1 MISSLF
7 FDGDQTLWDFDKLMR
22 RVLRQ
27 TLAELRLQ
35 RPAPVTDRLDVE
47 AMVDDRQAVAAELA
61 GRETNLERLR
71 LAAFRRTL
79 TRCGLRD
86 DGLADHLNAFYLER
100 RFADVELYPDTIPAL
115 TTLRRT
121 YTLGLLSNGNSY
133 PERSGLSGIF
143 AVTVFSQDHGIA
155 KPDRRLYEIAAA
167 EVGATAETI
176 AMIGDSLVN
185 DVTAAQAAG
194 WQGIWLNRE
203 SIPCPDLHTPDAE
216 IASLVELPDALAK
229 AC

>member
-1 MISSLF
+1 
-7 FDGDQTLWDFDKLMR
+7 
-22 RVLRQ
+22 
-27 TLAELRLQ
+27 
-35 RPAPVTDRLDVE
+35 
-47 AMVDDRQAVAAELA
+47 
-61 GRETNLERLR
+61 
-71 LAAFRRTL
+71 
-79 TRCGLRD
+79 
-86 DGLADHLNAFYLER
+86 
-100 RFADVELYPDTIPAL
+100 
-115 TTLRRT
+115 
-121 YTLGLLSNGNSY
+121 
-133 PERSGLSGIF
+133 
-143 AVTVFSQDHGIA
+143 VFSQDHGIA

-203 SIPCPDLHTPDAE
+203 SSPCPDLHTPDAE

>member
-1 MISSLF
+1 VISTLF

-61 GRETNLERLR
+61 E
-71 LAAFRRTL
+71 
-79 TRCGLRD
+79 
-86 DGLADHLNAFYLER
+86 HLNAFYLER

-167 EVGATAETI
+167 EVGATAEAI

-203 SIPCPDLHTPDAE
+203 SIACPDLHTPDAE
-216 IASLVELPDALAK
+216 IASLIELPEALAK
-229 AC
+229 AS